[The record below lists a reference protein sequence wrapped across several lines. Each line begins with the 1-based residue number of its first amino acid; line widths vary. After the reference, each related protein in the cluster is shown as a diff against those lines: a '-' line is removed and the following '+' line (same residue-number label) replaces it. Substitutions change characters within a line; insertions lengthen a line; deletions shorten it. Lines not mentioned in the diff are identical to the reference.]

1 MGRYVVR
8 RIIQAIPVILGAT
21 FLIYALVFLLPGD
34 PITALA
40 GEKRQDPA
48 VVAVLRDRYNLDD
61 PFFLQY
67 WHYLVG
73 LFQGDFGEDYRGN
86 QVVDVMKTAFPYTIN
101 LALIAIVI
109 EMVVGI
115 TAGVIAALRRGRFI
129 DNVVLISTLMVI
141 SIPVFVIGF
150 VLQLVLGVKLNTDL
164 GIDFFPVSF
173 NEEAGL
179 RSYLLP
185 AYVLAS
191 TSLAYVARLT
201 RTSLIEVMRA
211 DYVRTA
217 VAKGLSPLRVVVRHG
232 LRNALIPIVTF
243 LGMDLG
249 GLMGGAVITEG
260 IFNIPGVGHQL
271 FQSVYLRERTIVVG
285 IVSAL
290 VMVYLFAN
298 LVVDLLYA
306 VLDPRIRY
314 E

>member
-48 VVAVLRDRYNLDD
+48 VVQVLRDRYHLDD
-61 PFFLQY
+61 PFFIQY
-67 WHYLVG
+67 WDYLTG
-73 LFQGDFGEDYRGN
+73 LFKGDFGEDYRGN
-86 QVVDVMKTAFPYTIN
+86 QVVDVMQRAFPYTIN
-101 LALIAIVI
+101 LALTALAI
-109 EMVVGI
+109 EMAVGV
-115 TAGVIAALRRGRFI
+115 TAGVVAALRRGRFI

-150 VLQLVLGVKLNTDL
+150 VLQLLLGVKLNTDY

-173 NEEAGL
+173 NEDAGF

-185 AYVLAS
+185 GYVLAS

>member
-8 RIIQAIPVILGAT
+8 RVIQALPVILGAT

-34 PITALA
+34 PIQALA
-40 GEKRQDPA
+40 GEKRADPT
-48 VVAVLRDRYNLDD
+48 VVAILRDRYHLDD
-61 PFFLQY
+61 PFFVQY
-67 WHYLVG
+67 WHYLIG
-73 LFQGDFGEDYRGN
+73 LFKGDFGEDYRGN
-86 QVVDVMKTAFPYTIN
+86 AVVDVMTRAFPYTIN
-101 LALIAIVI
+101 LALTALGV
-109 EMVVGI
+109 EMVIGI
-115 TAGVIAALRRGRFI
+115 VAGVVAALRRGRFI
-129 DNVVLISTLMVI
+129 DNLVLISTLMVI
-141 SIPVFVIGF
+141 SIPTFVIGF
-150 VLQLVLGVKLNTDL
+150 VLQLLLGVKLNRDY

-173 NEEAGL
+173 NEDAGF
-179 RSYLLP
+179 RSYLVP

-191 TSLAYVARLT
+191 TSLAYIARLT

-217 VAKGLSPLRVVVRHG
+217 VAKGLSPVRVVVRHG
-232 LRNALIPIVTF
+232 LRNALIPIITF

-260 IFNIPGVGHQL
+260 IFNIPGIGHQL

-285 IVSAL
+285 VVSAL
-290 VMVYLFAN
+290 VMVYLFTN

>member
-8 RIIQAIPVILGAT
+8 RVIQAVPVILGAT

-34 PITALA
+34 PIQALA
-40 GEKRQDPA
+40 GEKRADPT
-48 VVAVLRDRYNLDD
+48 VVAMLHDRYHLDD

-73 LFQGDFGEDYRGN
+73 LFQGDFGEDYRGHA
-86 QVVDVMKTAFPYTIN
+86 VVDVMTRAFPYTIN
-101 LALIAIVI
+101 LAGTALVI
-109 EMVVGI
+109 EMAVGV
-115 TAGVIAALRRGRFI
+115 TAGVVAALRRGRFI
-129 DNVVLISTLMVI
+129 DNLVLISTLMVI
-141 SIPVFVIGF
+141 SIPTFVIGF
-150 VLQLVLGVKLNTDL
+150 VLQLLLGVKLHNDY

-173 NEEAGL
+173 NEDDGFRA
-179 RSYLLP
+179 YLLP
-185 AYVLAS
+185 AFVLAS
-191 TSLAYVARLT
+191 TSLAYIARLT
-201 RTSLIEVMRA
+201 RTSLTEVMRA

-232 LRNALIPIVTF
+232 LRNALIPIVTY

-249 GLMGGAVITEG
+249 SLMGGAVITEG
-260 IFNIPGVGHQL
+260 IFNIPGIGHQL

-285 IVSAL
+285 VVSAL
-290 VMVYLFAN
+290 VMVYLLTN

>member
-8 RIIQAIPVILGAT
+8 RMIQAIPVILGAT

-48 VVAVLRDRYNLDD
+48 VVAVLRDRYHLDD
-61 PFFLQY
+61 PFFVQY
-67 WHYLVG
+67 WDYLVG
-73 LFQGDFGEDYRGN
+73 LFKGDFGEDYRGN
-86 QVVDVMKTAFPYTIN
+86 EVVDVMTRAFPYTIN
-101 LALIAIVI
+101 LALAAVAM
-109 EMVVGI
+109 EMAVGVA
-115 TAGVIAALRRGRFI
+115 AGVLAALRRGRFL
-129 DNVVLISTLMVI
+129 DNLVLISTLMVI
-141 SIPVFVIGF
+141 SIPTFVIGF
-150 VLQLVLGVKLNTDL
+150 VLQLLLGVKLKNDW
-164 GIDFFPVSF
+164 GIDFFTVSF
-173 NEEAGL
+173 NEEAGF

-185 AYVLAS
+185 AYVLAA

-217 VAKGLSPLRVVVRHG
+217 VAKGLSPFRVVIRHG

-243 LGMDLG
+243 IGMDLG

-290 VMVYLFAN
+290 VLVYLFAN